1 MMNVC
6 DLSGYVA
13 PHVAPDGPKRES
25 GRLAPPEGAG
35 LGINP
40 DLDVLGTPALEL
52 E

>member
-1 MMNVC
+1 MNVC

-13 PHVAPDGPKRES
+13 PHVAPDGPKRKN

-35 LGINP
+35 LGITP
-40 DLDVLGTPALEL
+40 DLDVLGAPALEL